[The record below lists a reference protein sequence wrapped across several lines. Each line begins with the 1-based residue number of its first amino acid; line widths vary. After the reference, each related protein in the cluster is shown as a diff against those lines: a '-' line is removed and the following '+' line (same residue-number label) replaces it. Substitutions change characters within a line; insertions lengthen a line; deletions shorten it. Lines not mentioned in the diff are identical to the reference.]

1 MALHIFQHGD
11 PRSYEKGSQQ
21 IEKKSN
27 ILTTGAR
34 MTGEGG
40 IAIKS
45 EGMNVRL
52 IVQNAL
58 LPHQ

>member
-11 PRSYEKGSQQ
+11 PRSYEKKFPTNWKE
-21 IEKKSN
+21 IN

-40 IAIKS
+40 IAIK
-45 EGMNVRL
+45 
-52 IVQNAL
+52 
-58 LPHQ
+58 